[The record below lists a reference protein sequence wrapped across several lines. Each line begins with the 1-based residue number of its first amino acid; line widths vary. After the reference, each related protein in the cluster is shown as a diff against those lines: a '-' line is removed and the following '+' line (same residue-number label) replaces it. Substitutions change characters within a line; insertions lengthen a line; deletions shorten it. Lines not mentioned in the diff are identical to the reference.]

1 MMNLFIPR
9 RDGDGLVVGRACL
22 RRPRWGQLKGRISV
36 MAKFYYGGQAVME
49 GVMMR
54 GRKSA
59 SVAIRRPNGSIYLYE
74 EALNPRLYQNRL
86 FRLPF
91 LRGMLLLWEM
101 LVLGTRLMTLSAN
114 IATGALD
121 PEVLVVEDGEPG
133 THQSD
138 TVIDRNSSD
147 VMPEIAETP
156 PQIGGVALV
165 FTLLISL
172 GFAVAVFFLAPLLIA
187 GFFSNQIGA
196 GWLNLTVE
204 GLIRL
209 GLLIG
214 YLYLI
219 GRIPD
224 IQRIFG
230 YHGAEHKAI
239 NAMEQGD
246 PLDIPH
252 VRRASRVHT
261 RCGTGFL
268 LLVMVVSI
276 FVFAFIVT
284 PSLPLQILSRIVLVP
299 VVAGI
304 SYELMRL
311 GAANYRFRIVKWLL
325 APGLALQSLTTR
337 EPDDRMIQ
345 CAIASLKRVT
355 QRDGLVVPGGE
366 ENVSN
371 REGAL
376 LELTPKL
383 PPLPER
389 LK

>member
-1 MMNLFIPR
+1 
-9 RDGDGLVVGRACL
+9 
-22 RRPRWGQLKGRISV
+22 
-36 MAKFYYGGQAVME
+36 MATFYYGGQAVMD

-54 GRKSA
+54 GRRSA
-59 SVAIRRPNGSIYLYE
+59 AMAIRRPDGSIYLYE

-121 PEVLVVEDGEPG
+121 PDAPAVEGEEPG
-133 THQSD
+133 THQLD
-138 TVIDRNSSD
+138 TEIDRNSSD

-156 PQIGGVALV
+156 PQIGGGGALV

-219 GRIPD
+219 GRVPD

-230 YHGAEHKAI
+230 YHGAEHKAV
-239 NAMEQGD
+239 NAMENGES
-246 PLDIPH
+246 LDIPH
-252 VRRASRVHT
+252 VREASRVHI

-268 LLVMVVSI
+268 LLVVVVSI
-276 FVFAFIVT
+276 VVFAFVGS
-284 PSLPLQILSRIVLVP
+284 PSLLIKIVSRVLLVP

-304 SYELMRL
+304 AYELMRL
-311 GAANYRFRIVKWLL
+311 GAANYRYRIVRWLL
-325 APGLALQSLTTR
+325 APGLALQGLTTR
-337 EPDDRMIQ
+337 EPDDSMIE
-345 CAIASLKRVT
+345 CAI
-355 QRDGLVVPGGE
+355 
-366 ENVSN
+366 
-371 REGAL
+371 GAL
-376 LELTPKL
+376 NRVICRDNLEMKQDPGSTDVTL
-383 PPLPER
+383 PPLVVSR
-389 LK
+389 

>member
-1 MMNLFIPR
+1 
-9 RDGDGLVVGRACL
+9 
-22 RRPRWGQLKGRISV
+22 

-54 GRKSA
+54 GRTSA
-59 SVAIRRPNGSIYLYE
+59 AVAIRKPDQSIYLYE

-86 FRLPF
+86 FHLPF
-91 LRGMLLLWEM
+91 VRGLLLLWEM
-101 LVLGTRLMTLSAN
+101 LVLGTRLMTMSAN
-114 IATGALD
+114 IASGAVNPDVHPTAPASNSAQTGTNGHQ
-121 PEVLVVEDGEPG
+121 PMGEAPA
-133 THQSD
+133 SLPAD
-138 TVIDRNSSD
+138 
-147 VMPEIAETP
+147 MAP
-156 PQIGGVALV
+156 PQIGGVTLV
-165 FTLLISL
+165 VTLLISL
-172 GFAVAVFFLAPLLIA
+172 GFAILVFFLAPLFIA
-187 GFFSNQIGA
+187 NLFPSHIGA
-196 GWLNLTVE
+196 GWLNLVIE
-204 GLIRL
+204 GVVRL
-209 GLLIG
+209 LLLLG

-219 GRIPD
+219 GRVPD
-224 IQRIFG
+224 IQRVFG

-252 VRRASRVHT
+252 VRLSSRVHT

-268 LLVMVVSI
+268 LMVMVVSI

-284 PSLPLQILSRIVLVP
+284 PSLPLKVLSRIVLVP

-311 GAANYRFRIVKWLL
+311 GAANYRFRIVKWLF

-337 EPDDRMIQ
+337 EPDDSMIE

-355 QRDGLVVPGGE
+355 QRDGLVVPGGA

-376 LELTPKL
+376 LQLTPEL

>member
-1 MMNLFIPR
+1 
-9 RDGDGLVVGRACL
+9 
-22 RRPRWGQLKGRISV
+22 
-36 MAKFYYGGQAVME
+36 
-49 GVMMR
+49 MR
-54 GRKSA
+54 GRRSA
-59 SVAIRRPNGSIYLYE
+59 ALAIRRPDGSIYLYE

-114 IATGALD
+114 IASGALVPD
-121 PEVLVVEDGEPG
+121 APTVKDEGRG
-133 THQSD
+133 TQQSD
-138 TVIDRNSSD
+138 RAIEHNSSD
-147 VMPEIAETP
+147 AMPEIAETP

-165 FTLLISL
+165 ITLLISL

-187 GFFSNQIGA
+187 SLFNNQIG
-196 GWLNLTVE
+196 GSWLNLAVE

-239 NAMEQGD
+239 NAMENGES
-246 PLDIPH
+246 LDIPH
-252 VRRASRVHT
+252 VRAASRVHI

-268 LLVMVVSI
+268 LLVVVVSI
-276 FVFAFIVT
+276 VVFAFVGS
-284 PSLPLQILSRIVLVP
+284 PSLLIKIVSRVLLVP

-304 SYELMRL
+304 AYELMRL
-311 GAANYRFRIVKWLL
+311 GAANYRYRIVRWLL
-325 APGLALQSLTTR
+325 APGLALQGLTTR
-337 EPDDRMIQ
+337 EPDDSMIE
-345 CAIASLKRVT
+345 CAIAALNRVLC
-355 QRDGLVVPGGE
+355 RDHLDMKQDTGSAGV
-366 ENVSN
+366 
-371 REGAL
+371 
-376 LELTPKL
+376 TL
-383 PPLPER
+383 PPLVMSR
-389 LK
+389 

>member
-1 MMNLFIPR
+1 
-9 RDGDGLVVGRACL
+9 
-22 RRPRWGQLKGRISV
+22 
-36 MAKFYYGGQAVME
+36 MATFYYGGQAVME

-59 SVAIRRPNGSIYLYE
+59 AMAIRRPDGSIYLYE

-114 IATGALD
+114 VSTGAID
-121 PEVLVVEDGEPG
+121 PHTPTVDSE
-133 THQSD
+133 THGMRQAD
-138 TVIDRNSSD
+138 TAIAGSSPD
-147 VMPEIAETP
+147 IIPENPETP

-165 FTLLISL
+165 LTLLISL
-172 GFAVAVFFLAPLLIA
+172 GFAIAVFFLAPLLIA
-187 GFFSNQIGA
+187 GLFSNQTGG
-196 GWLNLTVE
+196 GWLNLIIE

-224 IQRIFG
+224 IQRVFG
-230 YHGAEHKAI
+230 YHGAEHKTI
-239 NAMEQGD
+239 NAMEHGE

-252 VRRASRVHT
+252 VRQASRVHT

-268 LLVMVVSI
+268 LLVVVVSI
-276 FVFAFIVT
+276 VVFAFVGS
-284 PSLPLQILSRIVLVP
+284 PSLLIKIISRVLLVP

-304 SYELMRL
+304 AYELMRL
-311 GAANYRFRIVKWLL
+311 GAANYRYRIVRWLL
-325 APGLALQSLTTR
+325 APGLALQGLTTR
-337 EPDDRMIQ
+337 EPDDSMIE
-345 CAIASLKRVT
+345 CAIAALNRVIR
-355 QRDGLVVPGGE
+355 RDDLEMKQDPG
-366 ENVSN
+366 S
-371 REGAL
+371 ADM
-376 LELTPKL
+376 TL
-383 PPLPER
+383 PPLVASR
-389 LK
+389 

>member
-1 MMNLFIPR
+1 
-9 RDGDGLVVGRACL
+9 
-22 RRPRWGQLKGRISV
+22 

-59 SVAIRRPNGSIYLYE
+59 AVAIRRPNGSIYLYE

-86 FRLPF
+86 FRMPF

-114 IATGALD
+114 IATGAID
-121 PEVLVVEDGEPG
+121 PDAPAAEPETPAVQAANG
-133 THQSD
+133 
-138 TVIDRNSSD
+138 NSSGAL
-147 VMPEIAETP
+147 PETPGTP
-156 PQIGGVALV
+156 PQIGGAGLV
-165 FTLLISL
+165 LTLLISL
-172 GFAVAVFFLAPLLIA
+172 GFAVAVFFLGPLLIA
-187 GFFSNQIGA
+187 GLFNNQIGG
-196 GWLNLTVE
+196 GWLSLTIE

-224 IQRIFG
+224 IQRVFG

-239 NAMEQGD
+239 NAMEHGE

-252 VRRASRVHT
+252 VRQASRVHT

-268 LLVMVVSI
+268 LLVVVVSI
-276 FVFAFIVT
+276 LVFAFVGS
-284 PSLPLQILSRIVLVP
+284 PSILIKILSRVLLVP

-304 SYELMRL
+304 AYELMRL
-311 GAANYRFRIVKWLL
+311 GAANYRFRVVRWLL
-325 APGLALQSLTTR
+325 SPGLALQGLTTR
-337 EPDDRMIQ
+337 EPDDGMIE
-345 CAIASLKRVT
+345 CAIAALNRVMR
-355 QRDGLVVPGGE
+355 RDDVDVNNDRVV
-366 ENVSN
+366 
-371 REGAL
+371 AD
-376 LELTPKL
+376 TTL
-383 PPLPER
+383 PPLVAS
-389 LK
+389 K